1 MGSIVG
7 PPYAVMD
14 LTPDNG
20 PITGETLVDIHGID
34 FINTEDVK
42 VTLHYEQAS
51 CRDGIGH
58 THGCSVKNNPDV
70 RGSPRAV
77 SLSGVGR

>member
-14 LTPDNG
+14 LIPDNG
-20 PITGETLVDIHGID
+20 PITGETLVEIYGID

-42 VTLHYEQAS
+42 VRMRYEQAS
-51 CRDGIGH
+51 CPRCDRS
-58 THGCSVKNNPDV
+58 THVFSNTKDDHV
-70 RGSPRAV
+70 
-77 SLSGVGR
+77 